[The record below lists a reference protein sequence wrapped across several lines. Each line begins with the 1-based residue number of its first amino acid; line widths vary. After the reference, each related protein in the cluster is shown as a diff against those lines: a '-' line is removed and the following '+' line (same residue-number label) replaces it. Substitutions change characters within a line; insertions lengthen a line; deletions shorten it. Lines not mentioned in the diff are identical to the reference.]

1 MNEAS
6 AQRTE
11 PWPDRAMVD
20 AAMGIICNVGSGD
33 WQGQSQEWQ
42 DAARQ
47 WLEAYVRL
55 GAPSDR
61 TAAPRVGLEPTT

>member
-11 PWPDRAMVD
+11 PWPDRAMID
-20 AAMGIICNVGSGD
+20 AAMGIISNVGSGN
-33 WQGQSQEWQ
+33 WNSQNQEWQ

-47 WLEAYVRL
+47 WLDAYARL
-55 GAPSDR
+55 GSTRDFSSHD
-61 TAAPRVGLEPTT
+61 